1 MKKLTALLAAAALIC
16 GYSTCSNSY
25 ISGNTVAAESWDGTF
40 SGDYS
45 DTGTCY
51 VAPDKVTVDS
61 LNFDVYG
68 DHAELT
74 GCEDT
79 AITSVVIPDEVEGVP
94 VTGIVD
100 SPFGFCRQLRS
111 ITIPDTLE
119 EFSFFDLCSTTV
131 VKVGSDEEP
140 MPSVAEVCVSET
152 NPYYTLDDGIL
163 YTKDMKKL
171 VGCPPAIGRK
181 ELKISDKAEV
191 IGAYA
196 FAECVGLEKAVIP
209 DNITQI
215 ENTAFAACI
224 DLVSVELPENVTEIP
239 VDLFYLCQ
247 SLAEVTFRGEI
258 TTIGMGAFNECTALT
273 DFVIPE
279 TVTYVG
285 WNAFE
290 KSGCCEIVDGIH
302 YVGNWAVGCD
312 DDIEKAVVRQGTV
325 GIADMTFF
333 VRSNVELVD
342 IPATVK
348 YPGKVLVAS
357 LSSGK
362 QYQIHYRCHVIDE
375 KTIAAAKRA
384 TDIYIYDPECEIFD
398 SEKTIPAVY
407 SLEETE
413 FDEPITGD
421 IVIHGYAGSTAEE
434 YAKKYDRKFE
444 VMEKT
449 VVEGDVNGDGVFNVA
464 DVVLL
469 QKWLICD
476 TDEELADWKAG
487 DLLADDELN
496 AFDLCLMKKKLLDAE

>member
-1 MKKLTALLAAAALIC
+1 MKKLTALLAATALIC
-16 GYSTCSNSY
+16 GYSTCSNGC
-25 ISGNTVAAESWDGTF
+25 ISGNTVAAETWEGIF
-40 SGDYS
+40 SGDDS
-45 DTGTCY
+45 DTGTHY

-79 AITSVVIPDEVEGVP
+79 SITSVIIPEKVNGVS
-94 VTGIVD
+94 VTAIVD
-100 SPFGFCRQLRS
+100 SPFGYCRQLKS
-111 ITIPDTLE
+111 ITIPNTLE
-119 EFSFFDLCSTTV
+119 EFSFFDLCCTTV
-131 VKVGSDEEP
+131 IKVGSDEEP
-140 MPSVAEVCVSET
+140 IPSVAEICVSET
-152 NPYYTLDDGIL
+152 NPYYTVDDGIL

-196 FAECVGLEKAVIP
+196 FAECMGLEKAVIP

-215 ENTAFAACI
+215 ENTAFVACI

-239 VDLFYLCQ
+239 ADLFYYCQ
-247 SLAEVTFRGEI
+247 SLKEVNIKGKI

-273 DFVIPE
+273 NFVIPE
-279 TVTYVG
+279 TVTSIG
-285 WNAFE
+285 MNAFE
-290 KSGCCEIVDGIH
+290 NAGCCEIVDGIH
-302 YVGNWAVGCD
+302 YVGNWAVGSD
-312 DDIEKAVVRQGTV
+312 DDIERAVVRQGTV

-333 VRSNVELVD
+333 VRSNIELVD
-342 IPATVK
+342 IPASVK

-362 QYQIHYRCHVIDE
+362 QYQIHYRCSVIDE
-375 KTIAAAKRA
+375 KTIASAKRA
-384 TDIYIYDPECEIFD
+384 TDIYIYDPQCEIFD
-398 SEKTIPAVY
+398 SEKTIPATY
-407 SLEETE
+407 SAKDTE

-449 VVEGDVNGDGVFNVA
+449 VVEGDVNGDGVFNIA

-469 QKWLICD
+469 QKWLLSD
-476 TDEELADWKAG
+476 TNEELADWKAG

-496 AFDLCLMKKKLLDAE
+496 AFDLCLMKKKLLNAE